1 MKWELVLI
9 TIVYFIV
16 LFYFIRKGSK
26 KSDSID
32 DFTVGGWSMG
42 IIVNVG
48 FFTATWV
55 SAASVLG
62 VPSLLYSLGF
72 AAVTGW
78 FAGWF
83 FANALLPF
91 IAYKLRKPKF
101 PVRTIPEFMRLRY
114 EPHVKHS
121 KLQVWSSL
129 IMVVGYISYVTI
141 QITGIGY
148 LVSAMTGL
156 SYQVSIFIF
165 LLFTLVTVLGG
176 VWSVALTD
184 LFNTAVIVV
193 GLAIAAFMIL
203 PQVGGVTEMFIQ
215 AGQITTPDVV
225 GGTAMTEGGMFSPLG
240 TFSIAAMVGIF
251 LSNSL
256 GASVAPHWPTRLLSA
271 KNVKTAIMTP
281 LLSNAIIFIVF
292 SSLLVIG
299 IGGRV
304 LVPTM
309 PEGMA
314 TDQIFPLLIT
324 DYMNPVIGG
333 IVLAAIFAAA
343 LSTANG
349 MILQST
355 IAITY
360 DIFRNMSKKRV
371 KDSSFI
377 KITQGLLIVVAII
390 ATLFALN
397 PPAFI
402 AMVAA
407 YVFGLFG
414 AAFIGPMYLGLY
426 WKRVN
431 KQAAYSG
438 SITGVISY
446 VVFSVLIETGTIAGV
461 LPAVVWSVLISLT
474 LMIICSYVFKP
485 APKEAWEPYFV
496 AEVSESTQ
504 ETIDKAM
511 QRIKEEDEKKE
522 AAV

>member
-1 MKWELVLI
+1 MRWELVVI
-9 TIVYFIV
+9 TILYFLL
-16 LFYFIRKGSK
+16 LFYFIRKGSQ

-42 IIVNVG
+42 IVVNVG
-48 FFTATWV
+48 FFAATWV

-62 VPSLLYSLGF
+62 VPSLLYSMGF
-72 AAVTGW
+72 AAITGW

-83 FANALLPF
+83 FANALLPL
-91 IAYKLRKPKF
+91 IAYKLRRPKF

-114 EPHVKHS
+114 EPEAKHS
-121 KLQVWSSL
+121 KIQVWSSL
-129 IMVVGYISYVTI
+129 IMVFGYIAYVTI

-156 SYQVSIFIF
+156 SYQLSVFIF
-165 LLFTLVTVLGG
+165 LFFTLATVLYG

-184 LFNTAVIVV
+184 LFNTVVIVV
-193 GLAIAAFMIL
+193 GLLIAAGIIL
-203 PQVGGVTEMFIQ
+203 PLVGGISEMFAQ
-215 AGQITTPDVV
+215 AGQIATAPVV
-225 GGTAMTEGGMFSPLG
+225 GGTPMEAGDMFSPLG
-240 TFSIAAMVGIF
+240 TFTVAAMFGVF

-256 GASVAPHWPTRLLSA
+256 GASVAPHWPSRLLSA
-271 KNVKTAIMTP
+271 KDVKTAILTP
-281 LLSNAIIFIVF
+281 LISNVIIFIVF
-292 SSLLVIG
+292 SCLLVIG

-304 LVPTM
+304 LIPTM
-309 PEGMA
+309 PDGMA

-324 DYMNPVIGG
+324 EYMNPVVAG

-349 MILQST
+349 MILQSS
-355 IAITY
+355 IAVTY
-360 DIFRNMSKKRV
+360 DIFRNLSKRDM

-377 KITQGLLIVVAII
+377 RMTQVVIIITAVI
-390 ATLFALN
+390 ATILALN

-431 KQAAYSG
+431 KQAAYVG
-438 SITGVISY
+438 SIVGTVTY
-446 VVFSVLIETGTIAGV
+446 VLFSVLIGNGTMNDI
-461 LPAVVWSVLISLT
+461 LPAIVWSVLISLA
-474 LMIICSYVFKP
+474 LMIVCSYVFKP
-485 APKEAWEPYFV
+485 APKEAWEPYFE

-504 ETIDKAM
+504 QAIDLAM
-511 QRIKEEDEKKE
+511 RRIKEEDERK
-522 AAV
+522 VV

>member
-1 MKWELVLI
+1 MKWELILI
-9 TIVYFIV
+9 TIVYFLI
-16 LFYFIRKGSK
+16 LFYFVRRGSE

-42 IIVNVG
+42 IVINVG

-62 VPSLLYSLGF
+62 VPGLLYSLGF

-78 FAGWF
+78 FGGWF

-91 IAYKLRKPKF
+91 IAYKLRRPRF
-101 PVRTIPEFMRLRY
+101 PVRTIPEFMHLRY
-114 EPHVKHS
+114 EPHAKHS

-165 LLFTLVTVLGG
+165 LIFTLITVLGG
-176 VWSVALTD
+176 TWSVALTD
-184 LFNTAVIVV
+184 LFNTAVIVI
-193 GLAIAAFMIL
+193 GLIIAALIIL
-203 PQVGGVTEMFIQ
+203 PQVGGLTEMFIQ
-215 AGQITTPDVV
+215 AGQITEPDVV
-225 GGTAMTEGGMFSPLG
+225 GGESMELGAIFSPVG
-240 TFSIAAMVGIF
+240 TFSIAAIFGIF

-271 KNVKTAIMTP
+271 KNVKTAILTP
-281 LLSNAIIFIVF
+281 LISNAVIFIVF
-292 SSLLVIG
+292 LCLLVIG

-324 DYMNPVIGG
+324 DFMNPVIGG

-360 DIFRNMSKKRV
+360 DIYRNLSKKPV

-377 KITQGLLIVVAII
+377 KVTQGLLIVVALI

-431 KQAAYSG
+431 KEAAYIG
-438 SITGVISY
+438 SIVGAITY
-446 VVFSVLIETGTIAGV
+446 VGFSILIETGLMPDA
-461 LPAVVWSVLISLT
+461 LPAVLWSVLISLG
-474 LMIICSYVFKP
+474 LMVICSFVFKP
-485 APKEAWEPYFV
+485 APKEAWEPYFTE
-496 AEVSESTQ
+496 EVSESTKL
-504 ETIDKAM
+504 TIDKVM
-511 QRIKEEDEKKE
+511 KRIDEDDDKKS
-522 AAV
+522 AI

>member
-1 MKWELVLI
+1 MKIELIVI
-9 TIVYFIV
+9 TIIYF
-16 LFYFIRKGSK
+16 LLLYYFIRKGVQ

-42 IIVNVG
+42 IVVNVG

-62 VPSLLYSLGF
+62 IPSLLYSLGF
-72 AAVTGW
+72 AAITGW

-83 FANALLPF
+83 FANALLPI
-91 IAYKLRKPKF
+91 IAYKLRRPLF

-114 EPHVKHS
+114 EPFAEKS
-121 KLQVWSSL
+121 KLQVWSSI
-129 IMVVGYISYVTI
+129 IMIIGYISYVTI

-148 LVSAMTGL
+148 LVSALTGL
-156 SYQVSIFIF
+156 PYQASIFIF
-165 LLFTLVTVLGG
+165 LFFTIITVLGG

-184 LFNTAVIVV
+184 LFNTVVIIF
-193 GLAIAAFMIL
+193 GLIIAALLII
-203 PQVGGVTEMFIQ
+203 PQVGGITEMFIQ
-215 AGQITTPDVV
+215 FGNITAPAVAGGEAIEA
-225 GGTAMTEGGMFSPLG
+225 GSLFSPLG
-240 TFSIAAMVGIF
+240 TFTIAAMFGIF

-271 KNVKTAIMTP
+271 KNVKTAILTP
-281 LLSNAIIFIVF
+281 LLSNILIFVVF
-292 SSLLVIG
+292 VSLLIIG
-299 IGGRV
+299 VGGRV

-309 PEGMA
+309 PEGMG

-324 DYMNPVIGG
+324 DYMNPIIGG

-349 MILQST
+349 MILHSA

-360 DIFRNMSKKRV
+360 DIYRNYTNKNLS
-371 KDSSFI
+371 DASFI
-377 KITQGLLIVVAII
+377 RLTQVILFVIAII
-390 ATLFALN
+390 ATLFALK

-414 AAFIGPMYLGLY
+414 AAFIGPLYLGLY

-431 KQAAYSG
+431 KQAAYAG
-438 SITGVISY
+438 SIVGVLTY
-446 VVFSVLIETGTIAGV
+446 VVFSLLIEKGIMPGV
-461 LPAVVWSVLISLT
+461 LPGIVWSVLISIA
-474 LMIICSYVFKP
+474 LMVIFSYVYEP
-485 APKEAWEPYFV
+485 APKEAWEPYFK
-496 AEVSESTQ
+496 EEISKETE
-504 ETIDKAM
+504 ETINKAM
-511 QRIKEEDEKKE
+511 NRMKTG
-522 AAV
+522 

>member
-1 MKWELVLI
+1 MNLEIILI
-9 TIVYFIV
+9 TVAYFLI
-16 LFYFIRKGSK
+16 LFYFIRKGSE

-91 IAYKLRKPKF
+91 IAYKLRRPKF

-148 LVSAMTGL
+148 LVSAITGL

-165 LLFTLVTVLGG
+165 LLFTLITVLGG

-184 LFNTAVIVV
+184 LFNTMVIVV
-193 GLAIAAFMIL
+193 GLALAALMIL
-203 PQVGGVTEMFIQ
+203 PQVGGITEMFTQ
-215 AGQITTPDVV
+215 AGKINTPDVV
-225 GGTAMTEGGMFSPLG
+225 GGTVMEAGGMFSPLG
-240 TFSIAAMVGIF
+240 TFSIAAIVGIF

-271 KNVKTAIMTP
+271 KNVKTAVLTP
-281 LLSNAIIFIVF
+281 LISNIVIFVVF
-292 SSLLVIG
+292 LSLLVIG

-309 PEGMA
+309 PEGMG

-324 DYMNPVIGG
+324 DYMNPVVGG

-349 MILQST
+349 MILQSA
-355 IAITY
+355 IAVTY
-360 DIFRNMSKKRV
+360 DIYRNYSKKIV
-371 KDSSFI
+371 KDSFFI
-377 KITQGLLIVVAII
+377 KLTQGLLIVIAII

-407 YVFGLFG
+407 YIFGLFG

-431 KQAAYSG
+431 KQAAYIG
-438 SITGVISY
+438 SIVGVITY
-446 VVFSVLIETGTIAGV
+446 VLFSILIETGIMAGV
-461 LPAVVWSVLISLT
+461 LPAVVWSVLISLA
-474 LMIICSYVFKP
+474 LMVVCSYVFKP
-485 APKEAWEPYFV
+485 APKEAWEPYFK
-496 AEVSESTQ
+496 EEISESTRQ
-504 ETIDKAM
+504 TIDKAM
-511 QRIKEEDEKKE
+511 QRIHEDDDKKS
-522 AAV
+522 VM

>member
-1 MKWELVLI
+1 MRWEIVLI
-9 TIVYFIV
+9 TIVYFLL
-16 LFYFIRKGSK
+16 LFYFIRRGTK

-32 DFTVGGWSMG
+32 DFTIGGWSMG

-62 VPSLLYSLGF
+62 VPGLLYNMGF

-91 IAYKLRKPKF
+91 IAYKLRRPKF

-114 EPHVKHS
+114 EPHAKHS

-148 LVSAMTGL
+148 LVSAITGL

-165 LLFTLVTVLGG
+165 LLFTLITVLGG

-184 LFNTAVIVV
+184 LFNTGVIVI
-193 GLAIAAFMIL
+193 GLAIAALIIL
-203 PQVGGVTEMFIQ
+203 PQVGGVTEMFTQ
-215 AGQITTPDVV
+215 AAQIATPSVV
-225 GGTAMTEGGMFSPLG
+225 GGTPMEAGDMFSPLG
-240 TFSIAAMVGIF
+240 TFTVAAMFGIF

-271 KNVKTAIMTP
+271 KNVKTAVMTP
-281 LLSNAIIFIVF
+281 LLSNMIIFFVF
-292 SSLLVIG
+292 LSLLVIG

-324 DYMNPVIGG
+324 DYMNPIIGG

-349 MILQST
+349 MILQSA

-360 DIFRNMSKKRV
+360 DIYRNLSKKRV
-371 KDSSFI
+371 EDKKFI
-377 KITQGLLIVVAII
+377 RLTQGILMVIAII

-431 KQAAYSG
+431 KQAAYAG
-438 SITGVISY
+438 SISGVISY
-446 VVFSVLIETGTIAGV
+446 VVLSIIIETGVISGV
-461 LPAVVWSVLISLT
+461 LPAVAWSVIISIG
-474 LMIICSYVFKP
+474 LMVICSYVYP
-485 APKEAWEPYFV
+485 HAPKEAWEPYFV
-496 AEVSESTQ
+496 EEVSESTQ
-504 ETIDKAM
+504 RTIDLAM
-511 QRIKEEDEKKE
+511 QRIKEEDEKKS
-522 AAV
+522 AV

>member
-1 MKWELVLI
+1 MNIELVLI
-9 TIVYFIV
+9 TVVYFLI

-26 KSDSID
+26 KSDSLD

-42 IIVNVG
+42 IVVNVG

-72 AAVTGW
+72 AAITGW

-91 IAYKLRKPKF
+91 IAYKLRRPKF

-114 EPHVKHS
+114 EPHAKHS

-129 IMVVGYISYVTI
+129 IMIVGYISYVTI

-148 LVSAMTGL
+148 LVAAITGL
-156 SYQVSIFIF
+156 PYQASIFIF
-165 LLFTLVTVLGG
+165 LLFTLITVFGG

-184 LFNTAVIVV
+184 LFNTVVIVV
-193 GLAIAAFMIL
+193 GLAVAAFLIL
-203 PQVGGVTEMFIQ
+203 PQVGGITEMFTQ
-215 AGQITTPDVV
+215 AGQINTPAVV
-225 GGTAMTEGGMFSPLG
+225 GGDAMQTGGMFSPLG
-240 TFSIAAMVGIF
+240 TFTAAAMFGIF

-271 KNVKTAIMTP
+271 KNVKTAVLTP
-281 LLSNAIIFIVF
+281 LISNLVIFVVF
-292 SSLLVIG
+292 LSLLVIG

-309 PEGMA
+309 PEGMG

-324 DYMNPVIGG
+324 EFMNPFVGG

-349 MILQST
+349 MILHSA
-355 IAITY
+355 IAVTY
-360 DIFRNMSKKRV
+360 DIYRNMSKKDI

-377 KITQGLLIVVAII
+377 KLTQVLLFIIAIV

-402 AMVAA
+402 ALVAA
-407 YVFGLFG
+407 YIFGLFG
-414 AAFIGPMYLGLY
+414 AAFVGPMYLGLY

-438 SITGVISY
+438 SMAGAGFYVLFSILIGNGILPGVI
-446 VVFSVLIETGTIAGV
+446 
-461 LPAVVWSVLISLT
+461 PAVVWAIGISLT
-474 LMIICSYVFKP
+474 LMVICSFVFKP
-485 APKEAWEPYFV
+485 APREAWEPYFN
-496 AEVSESTQ
+496 EEISESTKQ
-504 ETIDKAM
+504 TIDKAM
-511 QRIKEEDEKKE
+511 KRMNVEEEKKN
-522 AAV
+522 VI